1 MQAEG
6 PQQTG
11 AMILLSALSILR
23 TGHATACRNPATY
36 QAWKGNLEQKP
47 GYNLLPL
54 TRAPGAKT
62 GQCLGSSQVSLPT
75 KESTHVYT
83 RIYWLLSHTQTG
95 LPSSQS
101 LL

>member
-1 MQAEG
+1 MQAEE

-11 AMILLSALSILR
+11 AGILLSALSILR
-23 TGHATACRNPATY
+23 SGHATACRNPATY
-36 QAWKGNLEQKP
+36 QAWKENLEQKP

-54 TRAPGAKT
+54 TRAPGARP
-62 GQCLGSSQVSLPT
+62 GQCLGSPQVSQPT
-75 KESTHVYT
+75 KESPHVYT